1 LAFLLEKNNKGNI
14 VAKKSVIYRQ
24 KKREYLVERFSE
36 RRRILKEAAYDVNA
50 TPKARWE
57 AQQKLQKMSRNTS
70 AVRLRNR
77 CQITG
82 RGRGVYRMFGLS
94 RSVLRF
100 HAMRG
105 ELPGIMK
112 SSW

>member
-1 LAFLLEKNNKGNI
+1 M
-14 VAKKSVIYRQ
+14 AKKSVIYRQ
-24 KKREYLVERFSE
+24 KKREKLVQQFAEKRKA
-36 RRRILKEAAYDVNA
+36 LKASADDTKVS
-50 TPKARWE
+50 PKDRWE
-57 AQQKLQKMSRNTS
+57 AQKKLQKMAKDTS
-70 AVRLRNR
+70 PVRLRNR

-94 RSVLRF
+94 RSMLRL

-105 ELPGIMK
+105 ELPGIRK

>member
-1 LAFLLEKNNKGNI
+1 M
-14 VAKKSVIYRQ
+14 AKKSVIYRQ
-24 KKREYLVERFSE
+24 KKREHLVAKWSE
-36 RRRILKEAAYDVNA
+36 KRAALKASAYDP
-50 TPKARWE
+50 TISTKLRWE
-57 AQQKLQKMSRNTS
+57 AQQKLQRLPKDSS
-70 AVRLRNR
+70 SVRLRNR

-82 RGRGVYRMFGLS
+82 RGRGVYSMFGLS
-94 RSVLRF
+94 RSVLRL